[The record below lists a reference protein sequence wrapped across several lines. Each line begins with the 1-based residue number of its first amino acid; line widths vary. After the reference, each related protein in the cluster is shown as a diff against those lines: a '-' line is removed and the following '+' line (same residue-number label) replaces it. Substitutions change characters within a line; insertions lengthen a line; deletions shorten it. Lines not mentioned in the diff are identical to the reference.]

1 MTTTIDALT
10 GQSTTDP
17 GDYLIIHN
25 TAANR
30 TRKVLISDFTAEL
43 AADLDI
49 VTNTTLNAAIAS
61 VTSAY
66 QAADSTKASITDLNA
81 AIASVTSAYQAA
93 DTTKASIALL
103 NSSIASVTS
112 AYQAADLVALQ
123 KVFPIGSKISLIG
136 VSALTNPATSLGF
149 GTWIMEQGKF
159 YVGYKAGDS
168 IFGTVGAGVG
178 DNTHNHTGT
187 SGSTVLNGTQIP
199 SHYHGYK
206 DTYYTENS
214 VYSST
219 AGAYGEYA
227 ESRGYSGVGTNG
239 TDYDNDTFFYKQRNT
254 DAFGGTQGHTH
265 TLPYSFN
272 IPESIV
278 EVVWRRTA

>member
-136 VSALTNPATSLGF
+136 VSALTNPATSLGL
-149 GTWIMEQGKF
+149 
-159 YVGYKAGDS
+159 
-168 IFGTVGAGVG
+168 
-178 DNTHNHTGT
+178 
-187 SGSTVLNGTQIP
+187 VLG
-199 SHYHGYK
+199 
-206 DTYYTENS
+206 
-214 VYSST
+214 
-219 AGAYGEYA
+219 
-227 ESRGYSGVGTNG
+227 
-239 TDYDNDTFFYKQRNT
+239 
-254 DAFGGTQGHTH
+254 
-265 TLPYSFN
+265 
-272 IPESIV
+272 
-278 EVVWRRTA
+278 